1 MRVHALLA
9 WMTLLAP
16 LPALADAQLDQR
28 IEALVAD
35 VEASVGDVPVIRA
48 DDLRLALGGA
58 APPVL
63 LDVRAPEERA
73 VSVIP
78 GAVFDADR
86 IAAGA
91 EVIVYCTVG
100 LRSGKTARQ
109 LRERGINALN
119 LRGGILAWLAA
130 GGTLVDAQGAPT
142 HRVHV
147 YGRRWNAVPE
157 GFVAVW

>member
-1 MRVHALLA
+1 MRMRALLG
-9 WMTLLAP
+9 WLTLLAP
-16 LPALADAQLDQR
+16 LAAIADVALDQR

-35 VEASVGDVPVIRA
+35 VEERVGDVPVIRA
-48 DDLRLALGGA
+48 EALRLALSGA

-63 LDVRAPEERA
+63 LDVRTEEERA

-78 GAVFDADR
+78 GAVFDAD
-86 IAAGA
+86 ALASGA

-100 LRSGKTARQ
+100 LRSGDVARQ

-142 HRVHV
+142 QKVHV
-147 YGRRWNAVPE
+147 YGRRWNAVPA

>member
-1 MRVHALLA
+1 M
-9 WMTLLAP
+9 
-16 LPALADAQLDQR
+16 
-28 IEALVAD
+28 
-35 VEASVGDVPVIRA
+35 
-48 DDLRLALGGA
+48 
-58 APPVL
+58 
-63 LDVRAPEERA
+63 
-73 VSVIP
+73 SVIL
-78 GAVFDADR
+78 GAVFDADL

-130 GGTLVDAQGAPT
+130 GGALVDAQGAPT
-142 HRVHV
+142 NRVHV

-157 GFVAVW
+157 GFEAVW

>member
-1 MRVHALLA
+1 MRMRTLVGWL
-9 WMTLLAP
+9 TLLAP
-16 LPALADAQLDQR
+16 SQALADGALDQR

-35 VEASVGDVPVIRA
+35 VEDSVGDVPVIRA
-48 DDLRLALGGA
+48 DALRQALGSA

-63 LDVRAPEERA
+63 LDVRTEAERA

-78 GAVFDADR
+78 GAVFDADA
-86 IAAGA
+86 IASGA

-100 LRSGKTARQ
+100 LRSGQTARQ

-130 GGTLVDAQGAPT
+130 GGTLVDAQGVPT
-142 HRVHV
+142 QRVHV
-147 YGRRWNAVPE
+147 YGRRWNAVPQ
-157 GFVAVW
+157 GFEAVW

>member
-1 MRVHALLA
+1 MRMHALLA

-48 DDLRLALGGA
+48 DALRLALSA
-58 APPVL
+58 ATPPML

-86 IAAGA
+86 IPAGA
-91 EVIVYCTVG
+91 DVIVYCTVG

-130 GGTLVDAQGAPT
+130 GGALVDADGRATQ
-142 HRVHV
+142 RVHV
-147 YGRRWNAVPE
+147 YGRRWNAVPA
-157 GFVAVW
+157 GFEAVW